1 MAKVALCSQVA
12 GRDGNRE
19 KRCHNVNKM
28 NGVSVLGVGADGRVV
43 LSLLACFALHSAAA
57 ELY

>member
-1 MAKVALCSQVA
+1 MALCSQVA
-12 GRDGNRE
+12 GADGSRE
-19 KRCHNVNKM
+19 KRCHTVNKM

-43 LSLLACFALHSAAA
+43 LSLLAFFASHSAAA